1 MMTYE
6 EAEAAVR
13 PFLSEK
19 RFYHSVCV
27 SREAENLAR
36 RYGAD
41 PVQAHLAGILHDIM
55 KDLPR
60 DEQLKLMERFG
71 IILTD
76 LERAQKKLWHA
87 ILGAAY
93 IEKVLKVEDV
103 ELVRA
108 VRYHTTGRA
117 DMTLLEKVIFLADFI
132 SADRNFPGVEDLR
145 KKAYFS
151 MDSAIAEGMIF
162 TIRELAEHNQ
172 PIHPNTILAYNQLV
186 LAGISA
192 EIHP

>member
-1 MMTYE
+1 
-6 EAEAAVR
+6 
-13 PFLSEK
+13 
-19 RFYHSVCV
+19 
-27 SREAENLAR
+27 
-36 RYGAD
+36 
-41 PVQAHLAGILHDIM
+41 
-55 KDLPR
+55 
-60 DEQLKLMERFG
+60 
-71 IILTD
+71 
-76 LERAQKKLWHA
+76 
-87 ILGAAY
+87 
-93 IEKVLKVEDV
+93 
-103 ELVRA
+103 
-108 VRYHTTGRA
+108 
-117 DMTLLEKVIFLADFI
+117 MTLLEKVIFLADFI